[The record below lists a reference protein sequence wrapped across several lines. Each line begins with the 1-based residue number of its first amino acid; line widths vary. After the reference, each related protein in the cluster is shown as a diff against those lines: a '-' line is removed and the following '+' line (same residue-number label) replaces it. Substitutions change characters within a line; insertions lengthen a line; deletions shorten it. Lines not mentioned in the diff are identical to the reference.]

1 MKEKDNFENLGIDGK
16 ITLKLILK
24 KYDGRLRILAIG
36 VRDQWQSVVSTRI
49 DLWLL

>member
-1 MKEKDNFENLGIDGK
+1 MEDPGIYGK

-24 KYDGRLRILAIG
+24 KYDGRLWIVAIG
-36 VRDQWQSVVSTRI
+36 VRDQWQAVVSTVM

>member
-1 MKEKDNFENLGIDGK
+1 LKEKDNFENLGRDRK

-24 KYDGRLRILAIG
+24 KYDGRLRIVAIS
-36 VRDQWQSVVSTRI
+36 VRDQWQAVVSTGM